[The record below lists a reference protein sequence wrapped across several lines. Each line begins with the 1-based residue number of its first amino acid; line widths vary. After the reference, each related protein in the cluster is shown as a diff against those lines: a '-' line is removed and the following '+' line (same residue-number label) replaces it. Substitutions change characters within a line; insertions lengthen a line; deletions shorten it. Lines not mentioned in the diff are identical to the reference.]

1 MIKYFFSIL
10 GLMACTVGFSQ
21 GNANKITIDKIVG
34 AVGDRIVLQ
43 SDIQNAIS
51 DALRNNEQLP
61 PNASCSILEQMLI
74 SKILALQA
82 ERDSIP
88 LNDDEVEGTLD
99 TRVRNWVMQFGS
111 LDAIEDIAGKTIY
124 QLKEDSRSAIKE
136 QLLAQRMRNKIVETV
151 HITPTEVKAFF
162 DKVPKDSVPFIESEL
177 EIGQINI
184 YPKAAKEVEDYI
196 NNEMLGYRKRI
207 EEGTLSFAD
216 AAKKY
221 SDDQASKDRGGF
233 LEVNRNDK
241 SWDPIFMSV
250 VFRLKAGETSMPFK
264 SPKFGFFLVQCE
276 SRRGDDAKI
285 RYLLRIPP
293 VTETEIAVAKAKL
306 DSVRTEIVDGK
317 ISFKDAA
324 YKYSEDE
331 ALKSYGPFVLNAD
344 GSTYVTMDQLPDKE
358 MAMTIGTLKVG
369 EYSQPISFQNAQSQK
384 GVRILYLKSRTEAHR
399 MNLQDD
405 YSKISELALTQKK
418 NEALSEWL
426 EKKVPTFYVLIDKE
440 AASSCPNLQKYEATS
455 ARGF

>member
-1 MIKYFFSIL
+1 
-10 GLMACTVGFSQ
+10 MACTVGFSQ